1 MWLQLQQMSSNQPLE
16 GGSCF
21 CSNSCCL
28 IAFAW
33 SLSRRCTSLLARGY
47 SLAGG
52 SAPCES
58 VFEDLDSLFGTGN
71 FCSVSV
77 FGCGHSD
84 PTKMP
89 AAFSRIRRSRH
100 GNQANGFIAMCAN
113 PQLRA
118 RQNAATSA
126 TNVNCFNGD
135 FTGHTAFEFAL
146 RDREQGQKQKTGS
159 GRTLNLRSVHAEV
172 GNRKTQQLLT
182 KPKQWA

>member
-58 VFEDLDSLFGTGN
+58 VFEDLDSLFGTGH
-71 FCSVSV
+71 FCSVRV
-77 FGCGHSD
+77 FGYSHSD
-84 PTKMP
+84 PTKVP
-89 AAFSRIRRSRH
+89 AAFSRACRSRH
-100 GNQANGFIAMCAN
+100 GSQANGFIAIFAT
-113 PQLRA
+113 PQSRA
-118 RQNAATSA
+118 RHSATSCA
-126 TNVNCFNGD
+126 VSVNCFNGV
-135 FTGHTAFEFAL
+135 FTDHTAFEFTL
-146 RDREQGQKQKTGS
+146 RDREQAQ
-159 GRTLNLRSVHAEV
+159 
-172 GNRKTQQLLT
+172 
-182 KPKQWA
+182 